1 MREGCPKG
9 RSVKGGISVNET
21 IQETAERW
29 SCERC
34 ETAREREA
42 RGRKAEQMEKLCED
56 IKALMRNSGCTAKEA
71 DQVLDALHGASVL
84 IIKGERT

>member
-1 MREGCPKG
+1 M
-9 RSVKGGISVNET
+9 KGGGSMGET
-21 IQETAERW
+21 IQETAVRW

-42 RGRKAEQMEKLCED
+42 RGRKVERMEKLYED

-71 DQVLDALHGASVL
+71 DQVLGALHGASVL

>member
-1 MREGCPKG
+1 ME
-9 RSVKGGISVNET
+9 VT
-21 IQETAERW
+21 IQETSDRW
-29 SCERC
+29 SRERG

-42 RGRKAEQMEKLCED
+42 RERKAERMGKLYED
-56 IKALMRNSGCTAKEA
+56 IKALMRDSGCTAKEA